1 MSYELKE
8 MSLQSRVY
16 SQSIKKF
23 QRIFSGDTRSTK
35 AKKNIALSFIIKGAG
50 ILISIVTVPLALHYL
65 SSYEYGIWLTISSVL
80 TWINYMDIGLANGL
94 RNRLAESF
102 AAGDWKTGKVYVST
116 TFFLLV
122 IIMSACFGIFLL
134 MQPFINWAGILNVDP
149 GMVKNLNTII
159 IFAFAFFSL
168 SLVFKT
174 AGIVLVSDQRPA
186 VNDLITL
193 MGSGLSLLVL
203 FILTKTTTG
212 SLNYAVLAFS
222 AVPAMVFLISF
233 PIIFGGRYRLL
244 KPSTREVRFVHTR
257 DLIGLGLQFFI
268 LQISSIV
275 IFSSS
280 NIIISRILGPEQ
292 VTAYNIVFKY
302 FSIATLFFNII
313 LTPMWSAAT
322 DAYAKGDMEWIRK
335 AIRTMLRIFLFCV
348 AGIFLMVI
356 GSRTIYALW
365 IGEAVKIPF
374 TLTVLMAV
382 YSVLILWSVCFSTFL
397 SGLGKLRLQMVN
409 IIVMAIIFIPLAI
422 ALCKT
427 MGIYGPLIALCL
439 VNLSAAILN
448 PIQVRMIL
456 AGRAKG
462 IWFA

>member
-1 MSYELKE
+1 MII
-8 MSLQSRVY
+8 
-16 SQSIKKF
+16 SIPIF
-23 QRIFSGDTRSTK
+23 QKIFSGDTRSKK
-35 AKKNIALSFIIKGAG
+35 AKKNIVLSFIIKGTG
-50 ILISIVTVPLALHYL
+50 ILISLLTVPLALNYL
-65 SSYEYGIWLTISSVL
+65 SSYEYGIWLTISSIL

-94 RNRLAESF
+94 RNRLTESF
-102 AAGDWKTGKVYVST
+102 AADDWKAGKVYVST
-116 TFFLLV
+116 TFYLLV
-122 IIMSACFGIFLL
+122 IIVGACFGIFLL
-134 MQPFINWAGILNVDP
+134 MQPFINWADILNIDP
-149 GMVKNLNTII
+149 GMVKNLNTVI

-174 AGIVLVSDQRPA
+174 AGIILVADQRPA
-186 VNDLITL
+186 INDLITL
-193 MGSGLSLLVL
+193 AGSGLSLLVL

-212 SLNYAVLAFS
+212 SLNYAVLTFA
-222 AVPAMVFLISF
+222 AVPALVFLISF
-233 PIIFGGRYRLL
+233 PLILGGRYRRL
-244 KPSTREVRFVHTR
+244 KPSTGEVRFVYTR

-302 FSIATLFFNII
+302 FSMATLFFNII

-322 DAYAKGDMEWIRK
+322 DAYAKGDTEWIRK
-335 AIRTMLRIFLFCV
+335 AIRTMLKIWLFCV
-348 AGIFLMVI
+348 GGIFLMVV
-356 GSRTIYALW
+356 GSRTVYILW
-365 IGEAVKIPF
+365 IGQAVKIPF

-397 SGLGKLRLQMVN
+397 SGLGKLKLQMMN

-422 ALCKT
+422 GLCKT
-427 MGIYGPLIALCL
+427 LGIYGPLIALCL

-448 PIQVRMIL
+448 PVQVRMIL